1 MAGKL
6 MEKKER
12 KMIGLSVQLHE
23 NFKAFCAGKKISM
36 TTAIDALITQNPAI
50 DWNAAKKDAKLRTPT
65 FNNVRRSIAEYK
77 EKYPTA
83 DALTISRFTGFS
95 HYQCRVVMH
104 EANVECIAIMT
115 QVPDIN
121 FRDLATQANVSE
133 KFAIRM
139 LGQKRGEV
147 KIPQQEHY
155 LWPDVDSSLPR

>member
-1 MAGKL
+1 

-12 KMIGLSVQLHE
+12 KMIGLSSQLHE
-23 NFKAFCAGKKISM
+23 SLKAFCASKKISM
-36 TTAIDALITQNPAI
+36 TTAIDALITQDPAI
-50 DWNAAKKDAKLRTPT
+50 DWAAAKKDAKLRTPT
-65 FNNVRRSIAEYK
+65 FNNVRRSIAEYL

-104 EANVECIAIMT
+104 EANKECIALMNT
-115 QVPDIN
+115 NPHIN
-121 FRDLATQANVSE
+121 FREMATQANVSE

-147 KIPQQEHY
+147 KIPQQEQY
-155 LWPDVDSSLPR
+155 LWSDVDPSLPR